1 MKNEDKID
9 YYEYLVEILTKYFN
23 NTPYGTTVYAPLNA
37 MKNKLAGADCD
48 FDATMTDMSELKHI
62 LIEARLEEQKTKPGF
77 MGDCTFISYKGTTK
91 DNRNN
96 DTEAKTVKVDAN
108 DNSIF

>member
-1 MKNEDKID
+1 MRNEDKID
-9 YYEYLVEILTKYFN
+9 YYEYLVEMLTKYFN

-48 FDATMTDMSELKHI
+48 FDATMTDMSELKYI
-62 LIEARLEEQKTKPGF
+62 LIDQRRKEQESKPGF
-77 MGDCTFISYKGTTK
+77 MGDCTFISYKGSTK
-91 DNRNN
+91 ANKKQE
-96 DTEAKTVKVDAN
+96 TQAVKADAN